1 MNRIMFYNK
10 LDKYHLA
17 HATDEWGKQ
26 YYNKLDN
33 YYSNGKARYFY
44 TKEEWDAYQRE
55 QQGKAQDRFKKQQE
69 AKKKI
74 STTGNA
80 KTSEPVVNLVWKDEP
95 KTKPANKFA
104 PVQEEIINEMKQPQ
118 FKLSQKD
125 IDKITKDAIDKTIG
139 DMAMKTYTKE
149 NNIKKNQGN
158 NPEAERWKNTDERI
172 KRDKQIQEAQK
183 RVDEKEHPD
192 TRSAEGKRI
201 DELEDELVKLNGKRN
216 LARNRGRGLL
226 EKDNLNEFKQLTEE
240 IQKKEKEVENLRKEL
255 SKKTVSGRDAA
266 TNKSRDTFRE
276 LVKKQ
281 ERDELA
287 KKNQEAKEAS
297 IKKSQD
303 LAREESAKREVVNN
317 YKEKSSTELDQQYTV
332 TKNLI
337 EQCNNSKDEI
347 QFKLDNLLVDELK
360 TEIASQDPE
369 FISKWNGDLTNYLQP
384 WNDGWYWFINGHD
397 DSGHGKIATDALNK
411 IVNKYKTAIDNTKYD
426 DISENNQTY
435 LENKKEEYD
444 RKIESDIVQDIAKA
458 KLSLIKVHQGDGKN
472 FEINP
477 SLKKILENKLEQ
489 IDEKYD
495 GDLYDYIKPY
505 FGLSFLP
512 DNASYQNIEDIL
524 NEMEEELKS
533 GKNPYGIYTEY
544 YNNIRNAVY
553 NA

>member
-55 QQGKAQDRFKKQQE
+55 QQGKAQDNFKKQQE

-80 KTSEPVVNLVWKDEP
+80 KTSEPVVSLVWKDEP
-95 KTKPANKFA
+95 KTEPSKKFA
-104 PVQEEIINEMKQPQ
+104 PVQEEIINEMEQPQ

-139 DMAMKTYTKE
+139 DMTMKTYEREK
-149 NNIKKNQGN
+149 NIKKNQGN
-158 NPEAERWKNTDERI
+158 NPEAGRWKNTDERI

-183 RVDEKEHPD
+183 RVAEKEHPD

-216 LARNRGRGLL
+216 LAKNRGRGLL

-255 SKKTVSGRDAA
+255 SEKTVSGREASI
-266 TNKSRDTFRE
+266 NKSRDTFRE

-281 ERDELA
+281 EREELA
-287 KKNQEAKEAS
+287 RKNQEAQEAS
-297 IKKSQD
+297 MKKSQD
-303 LAREESAKREVVNN
+303 LAREESAKREAVNN
-317 YKEKSSTELDQQYTV
+317 YKEKSSTELDQQNTAI
-332 TKNLI
+332 N
-337 EQCNNSKDEI
+337 
-347 QFKLDNLLVDELK
+347 NLLDQCYNKRNVPFNIDNELVEELK
-360 TEIASQDPE
+360 TQIALKDPE
-369 FISKWNGDLTNYLQP
+369 FVTRWNSDIGKYVQP
-384 WNDGWYWFINGHD
+384 WVDSNIMFWDGDKD
-397 DSGHGKIATDALNK
+397 DEHYKIAKETLNE
-411 IVNKYKTAIDNTKYD
+411 ISTKYKNAIDNTKYD
-426 DISENNQTY
+426 DIPENNQTY
-435 LENKKEEYD
+435 LEKKKEDYD
-444 RKIESDIVQDIAKA
+444 RKVESDIGQDIAKA
-458 KLSLIKVHQGDGKN
+458 KLSLIKVHQGDSKN

-477 SLKKILENKLEQ
+477 SLKKILENKLER
-489 IDEKYD
+489 IDDKYD

-524 NEMEEELKS
+524 DEMEEELKS

>member
-33 YYSNGKARYFY
+33 YYPSGKARYFY

-55 QQGKAQDRFKKQQE
+55 QQGKAQDNFKKQQE
-69 AKKKI
+69 AKKLVSNSKPLSASDILKI
-74 STTGNA
+74 KAEEAANNKLKETEELVKQYKQNENYTKNKEAAEARA
-80 KTSEPVVNLVWKDEP
+80 KEEKERYSKLHEENNPSP
-95 KTKPANKFA
+95 KTR
-104 PVQEEIINEMKQPQ
+104 E
-118 FKLSQKD
+118 
-125 IDKITKDAIDKTIG
+125 
-139 DMAMKTYTKE
+139 
-149 NNIKKNQGN
+149 
-158 NPEAERWKNTDERI
+158 EAEREAIKKEQERI
-172 KRDKQIQEAQK
+172 RKADIEAKKRPEIKALDQAK
-183 RVDEKEHPD
+183 
-192 TRSAEGKRI
+192 
-201 DELEDELVKLNGKRN
+201 DELTKLKGKQN
-216 LARNRGRGLL
+216 LAKNRGLDDKENKKEYDKL
-226 EKDNLNEFKQLTEE
+226 AKE
-240 IQKKEKEVENLRKEL
+240 IEAKEKEIASIRKKMADETLANRDKEIKEATERQQAYIKAEERRLKAEENAKAKKEAEEQGRKALKEL
-255 SKKTVSGRDAA
+255 
-266 TNKSRDTFRE
+266 NE
-276 LVKKQ
+276 KQ
-281 ERDELA
+281 EVIN
-287 KKNQEAKEAS
+287 KYKTAS
-297 IKKSQD
+297 
-303 LAREESAKREVVNN
+303 N
-317 YKEKSSTELDQQYTV
+317 TELDQQYTA

-397 DSGHGKIATDALNK
+397 DSGHGKIANDALEK
-411 IVNKYKTAIDNTKYD
+411 VVNKYKTAIDNTTYD
-426 DISENNQTY
+426 DATNATGTY
-435 LENKKEEYD
+435 LEKKKEEYD
-444 RKIESDIVQDIAKA
+444 RQIESDITQDIAKA
-458 KLSLIKVHQGDGKN
+458 KLSLIKVHQGDSKK
-472 FEINP
+472 FEIND

-533 GKNPYGIYTEY
+533 GKDPYGVYAEY
-544 YNNIRNAVY
+544 YNNIKDAVY